1 MRGKQ
6 RCFRVL
12 LTEIRRQRL
21 VKAVQNRALAGMPIQ
36 KGASMASVGRPEEM
50 TEHPAGE
57 QPETTDARP
66 PGADGEI

>member
-1 MRGKQ
+1 MRRPDK
-6 RCFRVL
+6 
-12 LTEIRRQRL
+12 
-21 VKAVQNRALAGMPIQ
+21 VQNRRLAGMPIL